1 MTSRIDL
8 VSYDTAQEYS
18 VTEIQEDNTFIVYC
32 RTVCRES
39 RLVPALPAS
48 SFYLRITSTAADGST
63 ITCSTQLSPEATL
76 SNP

>member
-1 MTSRIDL
+1 M
-8 VSYDTAQEYS
+8 
-18 VTEIQEDNTFIVYC
+18 
-32 RTVCRES
+32 
-39 RLVPALPAS
+39 PALPAS